1 MSPLYVSGYRL
12 PGEIADNLL
21 FLLGLSLVICTLG
34 LDLCIQINTFILR
47 NNDSESLT
55 TGYSDDATF

>member
-12 PGEIADNLL
+12 PGEISDNLL

-34 LDLCIQINTFILR
+34 LDLCTQINTLITR